1 VVVFGSEITIGVMPP
16 VLVALAFILPLLGM
30 FIKSKGFFHGYAIA
44 ITAAAAAVT
53 TYNIHLVWVNG
64 PQLYAFG
71 GWPPPLGISYE
82 VDAFGAVLGALTA
95 WVMLFIAIYS
105 YWYMRGESGIP
116 YYYTLL
122 LGLEAGLIGCLYTGD
137 VFNFFVMLEVLSIS
151 AYGLV
156 GFHRGR
162 PQAVEAAVKY
172 GIIGAAATTI
182 YFIALVFIYG
192 SFGTLNMADLAI
204 KARVMAVA
212 TPFSGGYYGN
222 IAVAAAIA
230 IALSLW
236 AFTYKAALFPN
247 HFWLP
252 DAHPEAP
259 TPVSAA
265 LSGLVVNV
273 GAYAVMR
280 FLYTMF
286 GQHSIITIARYGYRD
301 VILWALLILGIVSGL
316 VGAFMMIVQEDIKRL
331 LAYSTVSH
339 MGLIFMGLS
348 LGFSTVSTLA
358 TQEALTASLYHIIN
372 HSVGKALLFMAA
384 GIFIG
389 IAGTRK
395 LDGLAGVGKVAPLA
409 TAALFI
415 GFFQLMGL
423 PPFGG
428 FFSKFL
434 LYSAFMAAGMPLVA
448 VLVVVISAVSV
459 LGYAK
464 AMYSVW
470 FRPAAK
476 RFSKPYGIGV
486 PTGVLVLLAAAC
498 IGLGI
503 ASPFVTPAL
512 TATITHSLMGK
523 GISMYIQAFLKTLNF
538 LSP

>member
-1 VVVFGSEITIGVMPP
+1 MVVFGSEVTIGVMPP

-30 FIKSKGFFHGYAIA
+30 FIRSKNFFHGYAIA
-44 ITAAAAAVT
+44 VTAATAAVT

-95 WVMLFIAIYS
+95 WVMLLIAIYS

-204 KARVMAVA
+204 KARVMALA

-301 VILWALLILGIVSGL
+301 VILWALLILGITSGF

-409 TAALFI
+409 TAAFFI

-448 VLVVVISAVSV
+448 VLVVAISAVSV

-470 FRPAAK
+470 FRPTAK
-476 RFSKPYGIGV
+476 RFSRPYGIGV

-503 ASPFVTPAL
+503 ASPLITPAL
-512 TATITHSLMGK
+512 TSTITHSLLGK

>member
-1 VVVFGSEITIGVMPP
+1 MEAGILTIGALAPI
-16 VLVALAFILPLLGM
+16 LVVLAFILPLLGI
-30 FIKSKGFFHGYAIA
+30 FIKRKIFFHAYAVVVTALI
-44 ITAAAAAVT
+44 AAAT
-53 TYNIHLVWVNG
+53 TYNLIVVWREG

-82 VDAFGAVLGALTA
+82 VDALGAVLGALTA

-105 YWYMRGESGIP
+105 RWYMDKETGIP

-122 LGLEAGLIGCLYTGD
+122 LGLEAGLIGCIYTGD
-137 VFNFFVMLEVLSIS
+137 VFNLFVMLEVLSIS

-162 PQAVEAAVKY
+162 AEAVEAAVKY
-172 GIIGAAATTI
+172 GIIGAAATTV

-192 SFGTLNMADLAI
+192 SYGTLNMADLAI

-222 IAVAAAIA
+222 IAVAAALA
-230 IALSLW
+230 VALSLW
-236 AFTYKAALFPN
+236 VFTYKSALFPN

-265 LSGLVVNV
+265 LSGLVVNI

-286 GQHSIITIARYGYRD
+286 GFNSVLTVAKYPFRD
-301 VILWALLILGIVSGL
+301 IILWALLILGIVSGL
-316 VGAFMMIVQEDIKRL
+316 VGALMMIVQEDIKRL

-339 MGLIFMGLS
+339 IGLVFMGLS
-348 LGFSTVSTLA
+348 LGFSTVPLAA
-358 TQEALTASLYHIIN
+358 TQEALTASLYHLIN

-395 LDGLAGVGKVAPLA
+395 LDGLAGSGRKAPLA
-409 TAALFI
+409 TAAFFI
-415 GFFQLMGL
+415 GFLQLMGL
-423 PPFGG
+423 PPLGG

-434 LYSAFMAAGMPLVA
+434 LYSAFMEAGMPIVA
-448 VLVVVISAVSV
+448 VLVVIISAIWV
-459 LGYAK
+459 LGYGK

-470 FRPAAK
+470 FRPPAK
-476 RFSKPYGIGV
+476 EFKNVTGITL
-486 PTGVLVLLAAAC
+486 PTAVVLLLAVAC
-498 IGLGI
+498 VGLGI
-503 ASPFVTPAL
+503 AAPYLTSAL
-512 TATITHSLMGK
+512 STTIVNSLMSK
-523 GISMYIQAFLKTLNF
+523 GVLSYIQAFLKTINY
-538 LSP
+538 LSPP

>member
-1 VVVFGSEITIGVMPP
+1 MHAGLITIGVVPP
-16 VLVALAFILPLLGM
+16 ALVALAFILPLLGM
-30 FIKSKGFFHGYAIA
+30 FIKSKRFFHSYAIA
-44 ITAAAAAVT
+44 VSVMAAAAA
-53 TYNIHLVWVNG
+53 TYNLRYVWVKG

-82 VDAFGAVLGALTA
+82 VDDFGAVLGALTA
-95 WVMLFIAIYS
+95 WVMLFIVIYS
-105 YWYMRGESGIP
+105 YWYMERESGVP

-122 LGLEAGLIGCLYTGD
+122 LGLEAGLLGCIYTGD

-172 GIIGAAATTI
+172 GIIGAAATTV

-192 SFGTLNMADLAI
+192 SFGTLNMADLAM
-204 KARVMAVA
+204 KARVMTVA
-212 TPFSGGYYGN
+212 TPFSGGYYGS
-222 IAVAAAIA
+222 IAVAAAVA
-230 IALSLW
+230 VALSLW

-280 FLYTMF
+280 FLYTIF
-286 GQHSIITIARYGYRD
+286 GPHSVLTLTRYCFRD
-301 VILWALLILGIVSGL
+301 VILWALLILGIISGL
-316 VGAFMMIVQEDIKRL
+316 VGALMMIVQEDIKRL
-331 LAYSTVSH
+331 LAYSTISH

-348 LGFSTVSTLA
+348 LGFSTVSAIA
-358 TQEALTASLYHIIN
+358 TREALTASIYHIIN

-389 IAGTRK
+389 LAGTRR
-395 LDGLAGVGKVAPLA
+395 LDDLAGVGRKAPIA

-415 GFFQLMGL
+415 GFLQLMGL

-434 LYSAFMAAGMPLVA
+434 LYSAFMSAGMPLVA
-448 VLVVVISAVSV
+448 VLIVIISAISV

-464 AMYSVW
+464 VMYSVW
-470 FRPAAK
+470 FRPPAHE
-476 RFSKPYGIGV
+476 FSNSLGIKL
-486 PTGVLVLLAAAC
+486 PTAVVVLLAAAC
-498 IGLGI
+498 IGLGL
-503 ASPFVTPAL
+503 ASPLITPAL
-512 TATITHSLMGK
+512 TSVVTHSLIGK
-523 GISMYIQAFLKTLNF
+523 GITYYIQAFLNTITYI
-538 LSP
+538 SP

>member
-1 VVVFGSEITIGVMPP
+1 MVVFGSEVTIGVMPP

-30 FIKSKGFFHGYAIA
+30 FIRSKNFFHGYAIA
-44 ITAAAAAVT
+44 VTAATAAVT

-82 VDAFGAVLGALTA
+82 VDAFGTVLGALTA
-95 WVMLFIAIYS
+95 WVMLLIAIYS

-204 KARVMAVA
+204 KARVMALA

-301 VILWALLILGIVSGL
+301 VILWALLILGITSGF

-395 LDGLAGVGKVAPLA
+395 LDGLAGVGKVAPPA
-409 TAALFI
+409 TAAFFI

-448 VLVVVISAVSV
+448 VLVVAISAVSV

-464 AMYSVW
+464 AIYSVW
-470 FRPAAK
+470 FRPMAK
-476 RFSKPYGIGV
+476 RFSRPHGIGV

-503 ASPFVTPAL
+503 ASPLITPAL
-512 TATITHSLMGK
+512 TSTITHSLLGK